1 MKARQDRH
9 PFSPAHLAPIDK
21 TKDIAEGII
30 LFILE
35 DFLAHLRVERGL
47 AENSVSAYKRDLEQ
61 LAAFLGQRAKEP
73 AKITTSHLRDYL
85 RSLAALGLSS
95 STTSRKLASLRSYF
109 SFLRREGLL
118 DKNPAGSIKG
128 GKKPKRL
135 PNVLSRKEVETLL
148 SAPNVA
154 KAAGKRDA
162 ALLEMLYSCGLRV
175 SEALSLTFHDV
186 NFEAAF
192 VRVLGKGGKE
202 RVIPFGKQA
211 AEKLQHYLDEG
222 RPTLAS
228 RGRPV
233 PVLFLNNRG
242 GPFSRVACWKMIRK
256 YWSQQDGVR
265 AISPHTLRHTFA
277 THLID
282 NGADVRFVQ
291 ELLGH
296 ADVSTTEI
304 YTHISSE
311 RLRREY
317 LRYHPR
323 EEEQRT

>member
-1 MKARQDRH
+1 M
-9 PFSPAHLAPIDK
+9 F
-21 TKDIAEGII
+21 EGIL

-47 AENSVSAYKRDLEQ
+47 ADNSVSAYKRDLEQ
-61 LAAFLGQRAKEP
+61 LASYLGQRSNFP
-73 AKITTSHLRDYL
+73 ANITTSHLRDYL
-85 RSLAALGLSS
+85 RSLAALGLCS

-109 SFLRREGLL
+109 SFLRREGIIE
-118 DKNPAGSIKG
+118 KNPAGSLKG

-135 PNVLSRKEVETLL
+135 PNVLSRKEVEELL
-148 SAPNVA
+148 AAPNLD

-162 ALLEMLYSCGLRV
+162 AILEMLYSCGLRV
-175 SEALSLTFHDV
+175 SEALSLTLHEV
-186 NFEAAF
+186 NFEAAY
-192 VRVLGKGGKE
+192 VRVLGKGDKE
-202 RVIPFGKQA
+202 RVVPFGQQA
-211 AEKLQHYLDEG
+211 AHKLQDYLDEG
-222 RPTLAS
+222 RPILAGK
-228 RGRPV
+228 GRPV
-233 PVLFLNNRG
+233 LQIFLNNRG
-242 GPFSRVACWKMIRK
+242 GPISRVSCWKMIRK
-256 YWSQQDGVR
+256 YWAARGGVR
-265 AISPHTLRHTFA
+265 PISPHTLRHTFA

-317 LRYHPR
+317 LRFHPR
-323 EEEQRT
+323 EEERSS